1 MEKTLIAVGRPSPCH
16 PKASRKSARAHE
28 AMDTFPWFTFYA
40 GIPSGRLDVYVSGCH
55 DAGVE
60 P

>member
-1 MEKTLIAVGRPSPCH
+1 MEKTLIAARPSPCH
-16 PKASRKSARAHE
+16 PKASRNWRAQSP
-28 AMDTFPWFTFYA
+28 MDTFPRFTFYA